1 MHEMYVEPSK
11 RHANIIIPEGGHNKE
26 AVNMLMERINAHI
39 NA

>member
-1 MHEMYVEPSK
+1 MHEIYVEPSK
-11 RHANIIIPEGGHNKE
+11 RHANIIIPEGGHNMV